1 MSRDLTVV
9 AGSSPPRHWRGLLAG
24 LAAPAAWLVQLEANY
39 ALVPWAC
46 AHHNRSVF
54 LLVSLAA
61 LAVAVIGGVFAWKG
75 WPHPAP
81 LTGEPMGVEGPRIL
95 FLLGVVMS
103 LSFTVVVIASAVPA
117 LVLSPCE

>member
-1 MSRDLTVV
+1 MSQVTVSS
-9 AGSSPPRHWRGLLAG
+9 APSPPRHWRGLLAG
-24 LAAPAAWLVQLEANY
+24 LAAPTAWLAQIEANY

-46 AHHNRSVF
+46 AHRNRSVF

-61 LAVAVIGGVFAWKG
+61 LAVSVWGGLFAWRS
-75 WPHPAP
+75 WPHPEP
-81 LTGEPMGVEGPRIL
+81 LTGEPMGIEGPRLL

-117 LVLSPCE
+117 LLLSPCE